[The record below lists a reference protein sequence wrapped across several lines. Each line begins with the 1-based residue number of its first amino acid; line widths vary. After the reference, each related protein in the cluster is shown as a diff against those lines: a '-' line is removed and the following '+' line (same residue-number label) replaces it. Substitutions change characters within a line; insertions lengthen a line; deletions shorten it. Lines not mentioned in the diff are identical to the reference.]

1 MAPIPLVVIV
11 GPTAVG
17 KSFVALEVAAATG
30 GEVISG
36 DSMQVYRGMDI
47 GTAKLMSAQRQDIPH
62 HLIDILEPDESFSV
76 ADFQN
81 LATQVIEDIHQ
92 RGHLPLI
99 AGGTGL
105 YISAVTKGYTLQQIE
120 ARPGLREELTK
131 LGEARGG
138 EYLHSLLSEVDPLTA
153 SRLHYNDL
161 RRIIR
166 ALEVY
171 RTTGQP
177 ISALQQQ
184 DPSQSRYQTLCYGLR
199 MDRQKLYARIEA
211 RVDQMITAGL
221 VEEVRDLLQRGFRP
235 ELQSMQGL
243 GYREI
248 TEYLREKCSLA
259 TAVELLKRNTRRYAK
274 RQLTWFRA
282 DQRIKWLD
290 VEINKNLTEISW
302 EITQDIR
309 RTFKANVE
317 VKI

>member
-1 MAPIPLVVIV
+1 
-11 GPTAVG
+11 
-17 KSFVALEVAAATG
+17 
-30 GEVISG
+30 
-36 DSMQVYRGMDI
+36 
-47 GTAKLMSAQRQDIPH
+47 
-62 HLIDILEPDESFSV
+62 
-76 ADFQN
+76 
-81 LATQVIEDIHQ
+81 
-92 RGHLPLI
+92 
-99 AGGTGL
+99 
-105 YISAVTKGYTLQQIE
+105 
-120 ARPGLREELTK
+120 
-131 LGEARGG
+131 
-138 EYLHSLLSEVDPLTA
+138 
-153 SRLHYNDL
+153 
-161 RRIIR
+161 
-166 ALEVY
+166 
-171 RTTGQP
+171 
-177 ISALQQQ
+177 
-184 DPSQSRYQTLCYGLR
+184 